1 MMEIRGE
8 TISIASYK
16 KKQQTNKQ
24 DKLLKEIDELKK
36 KEIINVPLLE
46 EKQKGLQDIRKS
58 KMEGKLIRSRARWMF
73 EGEKPSN

>member
-36 KEIINVPLLE
+36 REIINVPLLE
-46 EKQKGLQDIRKS
+46 QKQKEFQDIRKS
-58 KMEGKLIRSRARWMF
+58 KMEGKLIRSRAKWMF